1 MGQAFDFF
9 IRIIIAGVLAGF
21 IGLEREMNSKEA
33 GFRTHFLVG
42 VGSAL
47 LMVVS
52 KYGFNDV
59 LYSSGFKLDP
69 SRVAA
74 QVVSGISFL
83 GAGTIFLEK
92 KVVKGL
98 TTAAG
103 IWTTA
108 AIGLAVGAGMYL
120 VGILSTL
127 IVLVVLELLQRL
139 SKLHFLKAFD
149 VTIKLSSYPDE
160 KIMNILSDDNYKIS
174 RLKTDRNKE
183 NSDWIYCMEF
193 VIKTKNCVA
202 TTEIADKI
210 YSVGNVISVDIENV

>member
-1 MGQAFDFF
+1 MEQALDFF
-9 IRIIIAGVLAGF
+9 LRIIIAGILAGF

-52 KYGFNDV
+52 KYGFSDV
-59 LYSSGFKLDP
+59 LYSTGFKLDP

-120 VGILSTL
+120 VGILSTFIVL
-127 IVLVVLELLQRL
+127 IVLEVLQRL
-139 SKLHFLKAFD
+139 SRLHFLKAFD

-160 KIMNILSDDNYKIS
+160 EIMNILSDANFSIS
-174 RLKTDRNKE
+174 RLKTDKCME
-183 NSDWIYCMEF
+183 ESGCVYCIEF
-193 VIKTKNCVA
+193 VIKTKERIA
-202 TTEIADKI
+202 TTEIANKI
-210 YSVGNVISVDIENV
+210 YTVDNVISVDIENV

>member
-120 VGILSTL
+120 LSTL

-183 NSDWIYCMEF
+183 DSDWIYCMEF

>member
-1 MGQAFDFF
+1 MEQALDFF
-9 IRIIIAGVLAGF
+9 FRIIIAGVLAGF

-52 KYGFNDV
+52 KYGFSDV
-59 LYSSGFKLDP
+59 LYSTGFKLDP

-120 VGILSTL
+120 VGILSTFIVL
-127 IVLVVLELLQRL
+127 IVLEVLQRL
-139 SKLHFLKAFD
+139 SRLHFLKAFD
-149 VTIKLSSYPDE
+149 VTIKLSSYPNE
-160 KIMNILSDDNYKIS
+160 EIMNILSDDNFSIS
-174 RLKTDRNKE
+174 RLKTDKCME
-183 NSDWIYCMEF
+183 ESSFIYCIEF
-193 VIKTKNCVA
+193 VIKTKERIA
-202 TTEIADKI
+202 TTEIANKI
-210 YSVGNVISVDIENV
+210 YTVDNVISVDIENV